1 LQVLVCAGGMVGVGG
16 FVGIG
21 VGAGGVFTGI
31 CCMMVTGGGV
41 GLLTDAMHSRMP
53 VTPRRPERI

>member
-1 LQVLVCAGGMVGVGG
+1 MVGVGV

-21 VGAGGVFTGI
+21 VGAGGGFTGI

-41 GLLTDAMHSRMP
+41 GLLIDAMHSRMP

>member
-1 LQVLVCAGGMVGVGG
+1 MLLCAGGMVGVGG

-21 VGAGGVFTGI
+21 VGAGGGAFTGI

-41 GLLTDAMHSRMP
+41 GLLTDAMHRRRP
-53 VTPRRPERI
+53 VTPMRPEMI